1 MKLRSHLKTS
11 LSLLLV
17 STLAATIMPTSVN
30 AETTDFGDN
39 VVTVEVDLGSEGPDP
54 DLCEGFTS
62 LEVPSETMSAT
73 FNRRVS
79 GIDDPTV
86 VDVLAYWFE
95 GYDYETSTPAYYGAE
110 ELENTLLYL
119 NNYGWTAVTSPEA
132 LAAEPFSLV
141 LTFNPEGGGLPTGPG
156 SNSIQGIETSI
167 LEAEMDWLTG
177 ATVTFADGTT
187 KIVTGLNTD
196 IYGSSGFISLDS
208 PIESQPF
215 DIWPITITKSGD
227 LLSELV
233 SIDYERYAEDGGR
246 IYLQEDL
253 NEDGQI
259 DAEDAPEWLTQTR
272 RSYKVDWFDVNYDA
286 NECVDSDDMAMV
298 FVGREPVLRAE
309 DISSMFVPAEIGYG
323 DNVNWNNPNLE
334 NLAEAYLKVRAELFG
349 GLISYPNRVAWD
361 WSTDSNDMNL
371 YGEEPVAFG
380 DEGSVQMLPIINIY
394 GSSPTGIYRAN
405 FYYQLEVNDEDYFL
419 DNFEFFMRWLL
430 GLDLSYQ

>member
-141 LTFNPEGGGLPTGPG
+141 LTSNSGGGTPPL
-156 SNSIQGIETSI
+156 SFNSIDDIETSI
-167 LEAEMDWLTG
+167 LEAEMLWLTG

-187 KIVTGLNTD
+187 KIVTGLNAD

-208 PIESQPF
+208 PIEKQGV

-233 SIDYERYAEDGGR
+233 SIDYERYAEGGGR

-253 NEDGQI
+253 NEDGKI

-272 RSYKVDWFDVNYDA
+272 RSYSVGWFDVNYDA

-309 DISSMFVPAEIGYG
+309 DISSQFGPAEIGYE
-323 DNVNWNNPNLE
+323 DNVSSNYNPNLE
-334 NLAEAYLKVRAELFG
+334 NLAEAYLKVRTESFG
-349 GLISYPNRVAWD
+349 GLISFPNRVAGESSND
-361 WSTDSNDMNL
+361 LNDMNL
-371 YGEEPVAFG
+371 YGGEPVAFG

-419 DNFEFFMRWLL
+419 DNFEFFMDWLL
-430 GLDLSYQ
+430 SL